1 MSSRACRYIRSE
13 FTARSLRFLLAD
25 TRRHTSPSR
34 SPHDGDTSTA
44 EEFNIDAK
52 VEPYPSTGPFATTQR
67 AGAWF
72 IEPFND
78 AGFVATN
85 PVTTRSLAGC
95 CCMNGWRGGHQPRT
109 NSSGALMRARMH
121 ANECHASA
129 LPTYMRPKKL
139 SARLGLPHVH
149 MRDVER

>member
-1 MSSRACRYIRSE
+1 MSSRTCRYIRSE

-95 CCMNGWRGGHQPRT
+95 
-109 NSSGALMRARMH
+109 
-121 ANECHASA
+121 
-129 LPTYMRPKKL
+129 
-139 SARLGLPHVH
+139 
-149 MRDVER
+149 